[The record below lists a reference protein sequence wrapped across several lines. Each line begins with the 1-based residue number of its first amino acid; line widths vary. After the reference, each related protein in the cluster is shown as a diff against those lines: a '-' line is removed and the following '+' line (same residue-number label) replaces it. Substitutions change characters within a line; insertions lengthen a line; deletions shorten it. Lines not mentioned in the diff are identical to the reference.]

1 MPNKNT
7 RSACEQW
14 HVFNTGWCA
23 TSVLNTWSLRRH
35 QQQHKVTAPHRSLT
49 TAGRYDIMSSL
60 SLRRLNPLPPQYF
73 HCSTKLR
80 SCSSAAETSLSCSFC
95 FTIYCKSVLWYLE
108 SFWTG
113 RGCNSTLTNCWVA
126 KRRCN
131 TSSRLRPTFFFSR
144 HHTLNSPLWCEFP
157 SPKNIWI
164 TVSLSRQ
171 ASQVF
176 MFFFFFFFAH
186 NVRKGQE
193 MIYKSFTSPGVL
205 PTWIRNRTSYLITYL
220 FIHKMLPGAAFRK
233 TTET

>member
-7 RSACEQW
+7 RSACEKW

-80 SCSSAAETSLSCSFC
+80 SYSSAAETSLLCSFC
-95 FTIYCKSVLWYLE
+95 FTIYCKSVVWYLE

-113 RGCNSTLTNCWVA
+113 RGCNSILTNCWVA

-131 TSSRLRPTFFFSR
+131 TSSRLRPTFFFFTTSYFKF
-144 HHTLNSPLWCEFP
+144 SPLVWVPLAQKYLNNC
-157 SPKNIWI
+157 
-164 TVSLSRQ
+164 VAQQ
-171 ASQVF
+171 ASLTSFYVF
-176 MFFFFFFFAH
+176 LLLFFCTQCQKRA
-186 NVRKGQE
+186 RDDLQE
-193 MIYKSFTSPGVL
+193 FYKS
-205 PTWIRNRTSYLITYL
+205 RYLTNVDP
-220 FIHKMLPGAAFRK
+220 K
-233 TTET
+233 